1 MNQEQKDS
9 QVEVV
14 SFPSDKLLLKGL
26 LLRPQGSEPFPTIL
40 FNHGAGR
47 SYDAVMTTLG
57 SFFTER
63 GYAFFMPYRRGH
75 GLSSDQAPY
84 FSDILDEAFKRGGS
98 PERDQTQVQLLEGPH
113 LMDQLAALT
122 WCRQQSFIDAE
133 RIFVIGSSLGG
144 IQALLIAS
152 QTRQIKA
159 VISFAAAALSWADS
173 PKLRIS
179 MLNAARAAKV
189 PIMLIQA
196 ENDADTTPSQ
206 ALSAVMTEVNKP
218 HRLKLFP
225 KFGEKSTDG
234 HNFGY
239 FGSKVWG
246 PEVFAFMDE
255 QLG

>member
-1 MNQEQKDS
+1 MKQEQKDR
-9 QVEVV
+9 QVEIV
-14 SFPSDKLLLKGL
+14 SFLSDKLVLKGL
-26 LLRPQGSEPFPTIL
+26 LLRPQGSEPFPTVL
-40 FNHGAGR
+40 FNHGAAR

-57 SFFTER
+57 SFFSER
-63 GYAFFMPYRRGH
+63 GYVFFMPYRRGY

-84 FSDILDEAFKRGGS
+84 LNDILDEVAERSGISERG
-98 PERDQTQVQLLEGPH
+98 QVLVRQLEGPH
-113 LMDQLAALT
+113 LTDQLAALT
-122 WCRQQSFIDAE
+122 WCRQQPFIDPE

-152 QTRQIKA
+152 KTRQIKA
-159 VISFAAAALSWADS
+159 VVSFAVAALSWANA
-173 PKLRIS
+173 PELRLS
-179 MLNAARAAKV
+179 LLNAARAVKV

-206 ALSAVMTEVNKP
+206 ALSAALADANKL

-225 KFGEKSTDG
+225 KFGETTTDG

-246 PEVFAFMDE
+246 PEVLAFFDE
-255 QLG
+255 QMS